1 MSRPTSTLRAYRARR
16 SDASRIAWNASID
29 VGFRMRADDADDDYR
44 RKNTRGVAMDAH
56 GGRWDVSIR
65 SYSRAASSS
74 AVASSTGRGFA
85 AANVGMSS
93 GRGAD
98 ADARSVAS
106 TFGFEGRVIRAPT
119 STSAATYTFARRGFA
134 AEPLP
139 KDAESASSAAA
150 ASSQEEGDAN
160 EPIKL
165 DLAALDRARAE
176 IDMMHRARQLKAW
189 ERMYASTKSGVLYVA
204 SFGPWVLSFAKM
216 SRDEWRYS
224 IKHGWGH
231 FKEEMHHYWSGAK
244 LLWVEVKIASR
255 LSWRLMSGQ
264 ELSRR
269 ERKQL
274 TRTTADVFRLVPF
287 AAFVLIPFMEF
298 LLPVALKIFPNMLP
312 TTFRNDLKHE
322 EELKKKLKAKL
333 EVARFLQDTVRM
345 MAKGLKHSRSG
356 VTRDRADDLY
366 MFMKKIRTGAKVTND
381 DIMKFSKL
389 FNDEFTLYQVNR
401 AQLVNMCKF
410 VGIAPYGTDTFLR
423 FQLRNKLRDIK
434 NDDKLIYFE
443 GLANM
448 TTAEL
453 RSAARSRG
461 MRWEAE
467 REELIKQLEDWL
479 ELSLKS
485 KLPST
490 LLLLSR
496 AFTITAEYSADAD
509 SKAKVLQDI
518 TDTLASLPED
528 VVTSA
533 AVDEGLA
540 TQTASKKEDYTKRM
554 EFVQRE
560 EEIIAEEAKET
571 KALEDADKAAAEA
584 SSATADVAKTEMAD
598 VTSEKMA
605 TAEEPIEV
613 KDSTATEEPA
623 SATPAASTVTADN
636 EPVATAAA
644 TAAPKTTEDLTP
656 EEKAVIEEEK
666 RTYEREKRAKRAAQL
681 SRLLTMVSDHSS
693 VSVERAELMMLVK
706 KGIDAYA
713 DRIEDARCAAEEI
726 AADQAAIDALND
738 DEVVNEEAQ
747 LSHELADQVSARVD
761 KMLASASKDIEDV
774 EKRIGNKLRVLD
786 ADGDGVITMAEL
798 LRVRDVL
805 GNETLSERDEIE
817 LVNILSG
824 LIKSDGSI
832 AVEDLKKLTSDIIC
846 TEHLEDHTGD
856 EDEDEDASSVDASV
870 GGTQDAR
877 HDGQNGTGTPGG
889 GDSTTPP

>member
-29 VGFRMRADDADDDYR
+29 VGFRLHDVDADADYR
-44 RKNTRGVAMDAH
+44 RENTRGVAMDAH
-56 GGRWDVSIR
+56 GGRRDVAVR
-65 SYSRAASSS
+65 SYSRSASSS
-74 AVASSTGRGFA
+74 ASSTGRGFA
-85 AANVGMSS
+85 AANVGVSL
-93 GRGAD
+93 GRD

-106 TFGFEGRVIRAPT
+106 AFGAFEGRVIRAPT
-119 STSAATYTFARRGFA
+119 STSAATCAFARRGFA
-134 AEPLP
+134 AESLP
-139 KDAESASSAAA
+139 KDAA
-150 ASSQEEGDAN
+150 QEEGDAN

-366 MFMKKIRTGAKVTND
+366 MFMKKIRTGTKVTND

-467 REELIKQLEDWL
+467 REELVKQLEDWL

-571 KALEDADKAAAEA
+571 KALEDADKATAEA
-584 SSATADVAKTEMAD
+584 SPATADVAKAEMAD
-598 VTSEKMA
+598 VTSKKMA
-605 TAEEPIEV
+605 TAEEPIDV
-613 KDSTATEEPA
+613 KDSTATAEPA
-623 SATPAASTVTADN
+623 TATSTAPTATTT
-636 EPVATAAA
+636 VAAA
-644 TAAPKTTEDLTP
+644 TADKEPVVVAGAAAATKTTEDLTP
-656 EEKAVIEEEK
+656 EESAVIKEEK
-666 RTYEREKRAKRAAQL
+666 QTYEREKRAKRAAQL
-681 SRLLTMVSDHSS
+681 SRLLTVISDHSS

-738 DEVVNEEAQ
+738 DEAVNEEAQ
-747 LSHELADQVSARVD
+747 LSHALADQVSARVD
-761 KMLASASKDIEDV
+761 KMLASASKDIEEV

-846 TEHLEDHTGD
+846 TEHLEDRVDD
-856 EDEDEDASSVDASV
+856 EDEDETDASSA
-870 GGTQDAR
+870 GGTAQDAYR
-877 HDGQNGTGTPGG
+877 DDPGTNGAPGT
-889 GDSTTPP
+889 GDSTTSSP

>member
-29 VGFRMRADDADDDYR
+29 VGFRLHDVDVDADYR
-44 RKNTRGVAMDAH
+44 RKNTH
-56 GGRWDVSIR
+56 GGRWDVAVR
-65 SYSRAASSS
+65 SYSPRSASSS
-74 AVASSTGRGFA
+74 ASSSSTGRGFA
-85 AANVGMSS
+85 AANVGVAY
-93 GRGAD
+93 GRDAN

-106 TFGFEGRVIRAPT
+106 AFGTFEGRVIRAPT
-119 STSAATYTFARRGFA
+119 STSAAATYAFTRRGFA

-139 KDAESASSAAA
+139 KDAASASSASPA
-150 ASSQEEGDAN
+150 ASTAQEEGDAN

-216 SRDEWRYS
+216 SRDEWRHS

-467 REELIKQLEDWL
+467 REELVKQLEDWL

-496 AFTITAEYSADAD
+496 AFTITAEYSADVD

-571 KALEDADKAAAEA
+571 KALEDADKATAEA
-584 SSATADVAKTEMAD
+584 SPVATADVAKSEMAD
-598 VTSEKMA
+598 VTSEKIA
-605 TAEEPIEV
+605 TAEEPIVV
-613 KDSTATEEPA
+613 KDSTATAEPA
-623 SATPAASTVTADN
+623 TATSTAPTATATTAAATADK
-636 EPVATAAA
+636 EPVAAAAA
-644 TAAPKTTEDLTP
+644 TAAPKTEDLTP

-666 RTYEREKRAKRAAQL
+666 QTYEREKRAKRAAQL

-738 DEVVNEEAQ
+738 DESVNEEAQ
-747 LSHELADQVSARVD
+747 LSHALADQVSARVD
-761 KMLASASKDIEDV
+761 KMLASASKDIEEV

-846 TEHLEDHTGD
+846 TEHLEDHVDD
-856 EDEDEDASSVDASV
+856 EDEDETQDASSSA
-870 GGTQDAR
+870 GGTAQD
-877 HDGQNGTGTPGG
+877 GTTGAPGT
-889 GDSTTPP
+889 GDSTTSSP

>member
-29 VGFRMRADDADDDYR
+29 VGFRLHDVDVDADYR
-44 RKNTRGVAMDAH
+44 RENTRGVAMDAR
-56 GGRWDVSIR
+56 GGTWDVAVR
-65 SYSRAASSS
+65 SYSRS
-74 AVASSTGRGFA
+74 VSSTGRGFA
-85 AANVGMSS
+85 AANVAGGS
-93 GRGAD
+93 GAD
-98 ADARSVAS
+98 ANAKARSVA
-106 TFGFEGRVIRAPT
+106 FGAFEGRVIRAPI
-119 STSAATYTFARRGFA
+119 STSVTTAYASTRRGFA

-139 KDAESASSAAA
+139 KDAASASSAAA
-150 ASSQEEGDAN
+150 STATAQEEGDAN

-165 DLAALDRARAE
+165 DLAALDRAREE

-467 REELIKQLEDWL
+467 REELVKQLEDWL

-496 AFTITAEYSADAD
+496 AFTITAEYSADVD

-571 KALEDADKAAAEA
+571 KALEDADKATAEA
-584 SSATADVAKTEMAD
+584 SPVATADVAKAEMAD

-605 TAEEPIEV
+605 TAEEPIDV
-613 KDSTATEEPA
+613 KDSTATAEPA
-623 SATPAASTVTADN
+623 TATSTAPTATATAAAVTADK
-636 EPVATAAA
+636 EPVAAAAA
-644 TAAPKTTEDLTP
+644 TAAPETTEDLTP

-666 RTYEREKRAKRAAQL
+666 QTYEREKRAKRAAQL

-738 DEVVNEEAQ
+738 DESVNEEAQ
-747 LSHELADQVSARVD
+747 LSHKLADQVSARVD

-846 TEHLEDHTGD
+846 TEHLEDRVDD
-856 EDEDEDASSVDASV
+856 EDEDETEDASSSA
-870 GGTQDAR
+870 GGTAQD
-877 HDGQNGTGTPGG
+877 GTTDAPET
-889 GDSTTPP
+889 GDSTTSSP